1 MFDRAATRLDT
12 SFDQV
17 TEVLHK
23 DESGDPAVRR
33 RLIVALRRRA
43 EAEVFETSVGHF
55 VEGAA
60 RAASHGQPAIPSAP
74 VAGAVRTSRTF

>member
-43 EAEVFETSVGHF
+43 EAEVFETSVGVF
-55 VEGAA
+55 IDGPR
-60 RAASHGQPAIPSAP
+60 RAAP
-74 VAGAVRTSRTF
+74 